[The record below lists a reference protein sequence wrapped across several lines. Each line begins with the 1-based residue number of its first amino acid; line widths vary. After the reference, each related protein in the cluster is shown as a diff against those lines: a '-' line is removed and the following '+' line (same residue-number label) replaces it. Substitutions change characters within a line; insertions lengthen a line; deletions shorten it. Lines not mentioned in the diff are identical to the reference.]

1 MLPRAR
7 KISMPHTFRVVGACS
22 APVREQHGC
31 INKSGDDWPLPSA
44 VVKVRAVADAS
55 SAAKARSA
63 CHDKK
68 SIMFLNVCAKNTH
81 TNSKVEQSNV
91 T

>member
-31 INKSGDDWPLPSA
+31 INNNGDDWPLPSA
-44 VVKVRAVADAS
+44 VEKGVPLRMLRLRQKPDLLV
-55 SAAKARSA
+55 
-63 CHDKK
+63 
-68 SIMFLNVCAKNTH
+68 MTKN
-81 TNSKVEQSNV
+81 QLCF
-91 T
+91 